1 MGFIQNFSLNR
12 KRKADAKT
20 IEKIKKL
27 ADPNEI
33 FSAIRSLELEESVIQ
48 VFHVF
53 DESHVYDKFKSGR
66 YKEMATF
73 LENPATIFEECLG
86 EQDNRYAIFQ
96 WLCKNGM
103 THETFQHCFMRD
115 NEKYFFVHITN
126 PKYQEEML
134 EQLYDKCQLPD
145 LLVFDVLSGMDA
157 EKRDKFMAE
166 HTLSDAVRLKI
177 DKQILGKIW
186 IDKTD
191 DEIKDL
197 LTSDK
202 VNHDLYEISH
212 AQAREFLEK
221 FGNYMSSA
229 NLRHCISEGYW
240 DNEETEV
247 LLLYKD
253 RMNSGDLNSLF
264 KGIAIDYRN
273 MKPLIEQFADEMQE
287 STLMEIFK
295 TYNTVVYNAKVMQN
309 REEDE
314 EDTIPVAK
322 HAEEEPHFLYDM
334 AKLYYDKKLED
345 EQFEAKYV
353 NFVIAGLL
361 LPDQLKFASEF
372 KEKMPMIAV
381 EKIEEAM
388 FNSEEELDTKN
399 ILANYQGI
407 LSRNAIIDLINAQPF
422 EEKMELIKSCNLS
435 EKEKTTVIAFAKRE
449 NKGSNVS
456 FLKLAMSA
464 AELERNGE
472 INEKNNLTG
481 NQPFRHSDLEDSEKT

>member
-1 MGFIQNFSLNR
+1 MGFIQNFNMKR
-12 KRKADAKT
+12 ERKADAKI

-27 ADPNEI
+27 ATPNEI
-33 FSAIRSLELEESVIQ
+33 FSAIRSLKLEESVMQ
-48 VFHVF
+48 VFHLL
-53 DESHVYDKFKSGR
+53 DESHVYDKFKSGK
-66 YKEMATF
+66 YKEITTS
-73 LENPATIFEECLG
+73 LENPAVIFEECLKKQ
-86 EQDNRYAIFQ
+86 ENRYAIFQ
-96 WLCKNGM
+96 WLYENGM
-103 THETFQHCFMRD
+103 TTDSFQYCFMRD
-115 NEKYFFVHITN
+115 NEKYFFAHITN

-134 EQLYDKCQLPD
+134 EQLYDKSKLPNS
-145 LLVFDVLSGMDA
+145 LVFDVLSGMDE

-221 FGNYMSSA
+221 FGNDMTSA
-229 NLRHCISEGYW
+229 NLRHCISEGYL
-240 DNEETEV
+240 DNEKMEV
-247 LLLYKD
+247 LSFYKD

-264 KGIAIDYRN
+264 EGIAIDYRN

-287 STLMEIFK
+287 STLLEIFK
-295 TYNTVVYNAKVMQN
+295 TYNTAAYNSKLMQYQ
-309 REEDE
+309 EDN
-314 EDTIPVAK
+314 EDTIPFAK

-334 AKLYYDKKLED
+334 AKLYYDKKLEE

-353 NFVIAGLL
+353 NFVIAELL
-361 LPDQLKFASEF
+361 LPDQLKFASEY

-388 FNSEEELDTKN
+388 FKVEEELDTKD
-399 ILANYQGI
+399 ILANYQEI
-407 LSRNAIIDLINAQPF
+407 LSRNAIIALINAQPF
-422 EEKMELIKSCNLS
+422 KEKMELIKSCNLS
-435 EKEKTTVIAFAKRE
+435 EKEKAEVIAFAKKE
-449 NKGSNVS
+449 NKDSNVS
-456 FLKLAMSA
+456 FLELAMSA
-464 AELERNGE
+464 AELGENGE
-472 INEKNNLTG
+472 INEKNNLMG
-481 NQPFRHSDLEDSEKT
+481 NQSFRHSDLEDSEKT